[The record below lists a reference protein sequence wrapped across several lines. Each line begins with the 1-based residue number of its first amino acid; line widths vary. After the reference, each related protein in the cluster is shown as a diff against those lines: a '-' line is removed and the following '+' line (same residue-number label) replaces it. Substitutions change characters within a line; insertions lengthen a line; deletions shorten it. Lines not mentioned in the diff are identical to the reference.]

1 MTQIIQNV
9 VDALSVGST
18 YALLALS
25 LTLVFSVMNLIN
37 FAFGMMLVWAGY
49 AAIVILDAGI
59 PFALMVPM
67 CIVFSILLSMVIGRV
82 AFRPFIGAPPIT
94 LLITSFGVLLVIQ
107 YIAIL
112 SFGEGPKILQL
123 PAFMSEVVELGDVRV
138 PVLEIVTIGTSVVV
152 VIVFYAFINR
162 TAFGAQIRAS
172 AELPR
177 VARLMGVSPDRVL
190 MIVFAISGAI
200 AGVAGLLWFAK
211 AGAITPR
218 SDLEPTIK
226 AFIALV
232 LGGFGSTRGAL
243 IGGLALGALEVGIS
257 QLLPAGALGYQP
269 AIVFGLVI
277 AILVVRPGGL
287 SGSRG
292 VAELV
297 R

>member
-1 MTQIIQNV
+1 VTTLIQHGI
-9 VDALSVGST
+9 DALSVGST
-18 YALLALS
+18 YALIALS

-49 AAIVILDAGI
+49 VAIVLLDAGV
-59 PFALMVPM
+59 PFAAMVPL
-67 CIVFSILLSMVIGRV
+67 CIAFSIVLSMVVGRV

-107 YIAIL
+107 YAAIVV
-112 SFGEGPKILQL
+112 FGEGPRILQL
-123 PAFMSEVVELGDVRV
+123 PEFLSNVTEIGDVRV
-138 PVLEIVTIGTSVVV
+138 PVLSLITIATAIVVV
-152 VIVFYAFINR
+152 ALFYLLLNR

-172 AELPR
+172 AEQPQI
-177 VARLMGVSPDRVL
+177 AQLMGVSPDRVL

-200 AGVAGLLWFAK
+200 AGVAALLWFAK

-232 LGGFGSTRGAL
+232 LGGLGSTRGAL
-243 IGGLALGALEVGIS
+243 IGGLALGAVEVGLS
-257 QLLPAGALGYQP
+257 ATLPADALGYQP
-269 AIVFGLVI
+269 AIVFAAVI
-277 AILVVRPGGL
+277 AILLLRPAGL
-287 SGSRG
+287 SGSG
-292 VAELV
+292 MEVA